1 MTPQQYKAYIRKI
14 NAANKKAVDDYNR
27 KVYAANKKSVD
38 NYNKE
43 VKRVNDH
50 NRKVYAQR
58 KSDVQKYNREV
69 DKFNSEQKRRKRS
82 YESAIRKLNSTPR
95 SKIIQYST
103 NSISKSSVE
112 LSTSFDNL
120 RNDPVIKSHQ
130 VNNDLLTNWP
140 ERETENSLD
149 LTNSL
154 NGHYIE
160 GLSLDFLKKSKIEK
174 SLDSISSELGAR
186 WKGALFSLNH
196 NNPDASRHFCSS
208 VREILIKVIDI
219 KAPDNDVFQLYPN
232 CQLHG
237 KSPNRRTKIQFILHN
252 NSLNVTS
259 LIDFVD
265 RDVNDVLNLFYEL
278 NSGTHG
284 EAGKFNAN
292 QLIQLKKRIEDSIQF
307 MLTF

>member
-27 KVYAANKKSVD
+27 KVNAANKKSVD
-38 NYNKE
+38 NYNRE
-43 VKRVNDH
+43 VKKVNDH
-50 NRKVYAQR
+50 NKKVYTER
-58 KSDVQKYNREV
+58 KSAIQKYNRDV
-69 DKFNSEQKRRKRS
+69 DKFNAEQRRRKQS
-82 YESAIRKLNSTPR
+82 YDSAIRILNSTPQ

-103 NSISKSSVE
+103 RSISQSSIE
-112 LSTSFDNL
+112 LSDTFTSL

-130 VNNDLLTNWP
+130 TSKKLITAWP
-140 ERETENSLD
+140 ERETANSLD
-149 LTNSL
+149 LTNAL
-154 NGHYIE
+154 NGHYIDVA
-160 GLSLDFLKKSKIEK
+160 SVDFLKKSEIEE
-174 SLDSISSELGAR
+174 SLDSLSSELGNR

-208 VREILIKVIDI
+208 VREILIKVIDT
-219 KAPDNDVFQLYPN
+219 KAPDKDVFQLFPN
-232 CQLHG
+232 CSLHG
-237 KSPNRRTKIQFILHN
+237 NSPNRRTKIEYILSN

-259 LIDFVD
+259 LVDFID

-284 EAGKFNAN
+284 DAGKFNAN
-292 QLIQLKKRIEDSIQF
+292 QLIQLKKRVEDSIQY